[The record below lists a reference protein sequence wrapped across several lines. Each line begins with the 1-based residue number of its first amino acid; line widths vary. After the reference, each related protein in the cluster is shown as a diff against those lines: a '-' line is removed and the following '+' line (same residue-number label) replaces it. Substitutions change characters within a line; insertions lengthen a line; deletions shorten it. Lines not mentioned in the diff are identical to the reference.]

1 LQGFAEVEGGLAEGA
16 GEALGTGAGCG
27 AVGMGATEAAVLAG
41 GVMTVVE
48 DGVASGAGEAVGA
61 GALEA
66 GGGWSA
72 GATVETDYAYGLII
86 ARICRENL
94 KCMHMWF

>member
-1 LQGFAEVEGGLAEGA
+1 LQGFAEVESGLAEGA
-16 GEALGTGAGCG
+16 GEAWWTGAGCG
-27 AVGMGATEAAVLAG
+27 AVGVGATEAGVLAG
-41 GVMTVVE
+41 GVETVVE
-48 DGVASGAGEAVGA
+48 DGVTSGAGEAVGA

-86 ARICRENL
+86 VRI
-94 KCMHMWF
+94 W